1 MHSRTCTDRATRA
14 RRGNFLPCKGLA
26 AKERRRP
33 APSVRKPPHPRQG
46 LRTAGSTV
54 SGAQESHLWIRN
66 SARSSTKGDAVSR
79 ILAQAPGRGP
89 GALPVPVILLAPPV
103 VSGCSRVQQWD
114 GEAAVHK
121 SRRARLKRA
130 GPCGAAP
137 GVESCLHGV
146 GQRLQARIACGGV
159 SLDFALRSTCPAR
172 FPGVTVVRVRAF
184 SPCSIR
190 REACCLRRRTR
201 HASSKVGPS

>member
-1 MHSRTCTDRATRA
+1 MHSRTCTDRAIRA
-14 RRGNFLPCKGLA
+14 RRGNLLPCKGLA
-26 AKERRRP
+26 GKGRRRHAP
-33 APSVRKPPHPRQG
+33 AVRKPPHPRQG
-46 LRTAGSTV
+46 LRTAGCTV

-66 SARSSTKGDAVSR
+66 SARSSTKGDAVNR

-103 VSGCSRVQQWD
+103 VPGCTRVQH
-114 GEAAVHK
+114 GVP
-121 SRRARLKRA
+121 RRPFTRVVARGLKRA
-130 GPCGAAP
+130 WPCGAAP